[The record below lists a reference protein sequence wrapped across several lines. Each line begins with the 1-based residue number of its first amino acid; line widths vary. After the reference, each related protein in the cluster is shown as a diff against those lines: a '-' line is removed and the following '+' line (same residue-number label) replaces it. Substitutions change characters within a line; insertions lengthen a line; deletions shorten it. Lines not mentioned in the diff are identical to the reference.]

1 MISYFICM
9 VYIYNS
15 YGLFVWFGFVKY
27 NTCTCIGFSSHNVLF
42 KILFLI
48 NFLETDCVFG
58 NIKAFKQ
65 EIAFL
70 VSQ

>member
-1 MISYFICM
+1 M
-9 VYIYNS
+9 
-15 YGLFVWFGFVKY
+15 VWFCKVQY
-27 NTCTCIGFSSHNVLF
+27 MYMYWFSSHNVLF

-48 NFLETDCVFG
+48 NFLETDCVFR

-65 EIAFL
+65 EIEFL